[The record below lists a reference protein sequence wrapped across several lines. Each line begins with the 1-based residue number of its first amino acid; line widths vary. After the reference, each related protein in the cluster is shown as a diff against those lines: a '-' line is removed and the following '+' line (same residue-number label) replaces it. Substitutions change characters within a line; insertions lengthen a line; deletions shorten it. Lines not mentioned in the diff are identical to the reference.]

1 MLRLDICD
9 YSDACT
15 VIKETTTVHTEND
28 GAVDGHNRY
37 IIFKNNASF
46 TNCISKIKNILIGN
60 AEDLDFV
67 MSRHLVLHEIMQEIF
82 RLIL

>member
-1 MLRLDICD
+1 MLDICD
-9 YSDACT
+9 YSDT
-15 VIKETTTVHTEND
+15 YIVIKKTATVHTEND
-28 GAVDGHNRY
+28 KAVDGHNRY
-37 IIFKNNASF
+37 IIFKNNAPF

-67 MSRHLVLHEIMQEIF
+67 MSRHLVLHEIIQEIF